1 MSHNENSGRER
12 APRGAN
18 CRGDRG
24 ARASAGA
31 RGADAARSVLGKVG
45 SGARKVGSQAR
56 KAGSAVAPHFR
67 RASKAD
73 VRAQAE
79 ERDAARG
86 QGRPGGRPHGPRA
99 PRDARNAAAQN
110 ARGPQRGYGEDE
122 QRFSSAGAYGRDAS
136 AAPGGRNVALAGGAG
151 RSSARSGFTAVD
163 GGRSDAYDYGSA
175 YRDDYAAGRDAYGYG
190 AGRSG
195 YGSEQGAYRAGANGY
210 GRDEHAGGYDD
221 VYGHGG
227 YDSGYGPDYDDG
239 YSYGSDRSGA
249 RRGGYRAAGSEGPYD
264 AYDPYDDGGYDRDD
278 AYDSGYGSY
287 AAGEPD
293 RIVPDE
299 PRRPH
304 RYVRP
309 DLGPVPGSPS
319 RRPGGA
325 AAARRRRNNHRLI
338 LARHQRRSFVPWA
351 LAGVVVVLAVVLGVN
366 FVNGRMEAQRQAEE
380 AAAAEAA
387 AQEEAREQRRMI
399 ESFSIANADLDSIP
413 AAQTDP
419 ELFSLSGAD
428 APELTDN
435 ELKALSTALAPV
447 SELGEAGYVLINL
460 ETGFGLA
467 YNADERI
474 YGASSFKFPYAVYLC
489 QDLVDGGELALD
501 DECPESASGLSVSE
515 LIRASV
521 VDSDNDSFVALRD
534 AYDAEDFDTWI
545 EGLGVTDARYDQE
558 SFPTLSTRSLVKL
571 WANAYQYF
579 QTGGDT
585 ATWLKG
591 LCGKTTTSFLR
602 DGITQPG
609 ITVYDK
615 AGWYPSEDEAYCSV
629 TDAGIVE
636 DADGTPYLMA
646 VMTSMSYSDE
656 AVEAFEGLANII
668 FSTRGAL
675 AVDATE
681 E

>member
-227 YDSGYGPDYDDG
+227 YDSGYGPTTTTVTATAPT
-239 YSYGSDRSGA
+239 A
-249 RRGGYRAAGSEGPYD
+249 RARAAAGIALPAPRARTTHMTRMTTVVTTATTHMTPVTARTPQASPTGSCPTSRAGPI
-264 AYDPYDDGGYDRDD
+264 ATFGPTSARCPALPRVVPAVPPQRG
-278 AYDSGYGSY
+278 
-287 AAGEPD
+287 AAGTITASSW
-293 RIVPDE
+293 R
-299 PRRPH
+299 
-304 RYVRP
+304 
-309 DLGPVPGSPS
+309 GTS
-319 RRPGGA
+319 
-325 AAARRRRNNHRLI
+325 AARLCRGRLR
-338 LARHQRRSFVPWA
+338 AWWWFSPW
-351 LAGVVVVLAVVLGVN
+351 
-366 FVNGRMEAQRQAEE
+366 
-380 AAAAEAA
+380 
-387 AQEEAREQRRMI
+387 
-399 ESFSIANADLDSIP
+399 
-413 AAQTDP
+413 
-419 ELFSLSGAD
+419 
-428 APELTDN
+428 
-435 ELKALSTALAPV
+435 
-447 SELGEAGYVLINL
+447 
-460 ETGFGLA
+460 
-467 YNADERI
+467 
-474 YGASSFKFPYAVYLC
+474 C
-489 QDLVDGGELALD
+489 
-501 DECPESASGLSVSE
+501 
-515 LIRASV
+515 
-521 VDSDNDSFVALRD
+521 
-534 AYDAEDFDTWI
+534 
-545 EGLGVTDARYDQE
+545 
-558 SFPTLSTRSLVKL
+558 
-571 WANAYQYF
+571 WA
-579 QTGGDT
+579 
-585 ATWLKG
+585 
-591 LCGKTTTSFLR
+591 
-602 DGITQPG
+602 
-609 ITVYDK
+609 
-615 AGWYPSEDEAYCSV
+615 
-629 TDAGIVE
+629 
-636 DADGTPYLMA
+636 
-646 VMTSMSYSDE
+646 
-656 AVEAFEGLANII
+656 
-668 FSTRGAL
+668 
-675 AVDATE
+675 
-681 E
+681 